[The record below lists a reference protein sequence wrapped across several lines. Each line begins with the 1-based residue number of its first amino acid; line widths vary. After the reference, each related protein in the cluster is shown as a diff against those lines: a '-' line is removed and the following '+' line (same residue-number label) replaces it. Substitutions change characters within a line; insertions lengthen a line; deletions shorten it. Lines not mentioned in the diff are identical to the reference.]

1 MNASQRFVA
10 KFHAEH
16 PGECVGCWHL
26 RSMGIKCNVHRT
38 ESSSARILRLAD
50 EAGLVLTSTTHR
62 EQVFEAERRLGLKPV
77 YI

>member
-16 PGECVGCWHL
+16 PEVECMGCYHL

-38 ESSSARILRLAD
+38 ESSAARILRLAD
-50 EAGLVLTSTTHR
+50 EAGLVTTD
-62 EQVFEAERRLGLKPV
+62 VFEAEKALGLKPV